1 MNTTLKTRSQQAM
14 EQAMRLVQEV
24 AQSNN
29 EQAKQ
34 IYGSLCHDFPIL
46 VRTCGLCQ
54 AIAFS
59 ADKAQSD
66 DQTRA
71 QAHQWLLQHVG
82 KILGVETKGKGGKD
96 DPLLTRVLQAD
107 ALLYMLYTRQILH
120 AWVYFK
126 RFAVS
131 ILGVKTGGAER

>member
-1 MNTTLKTRSQQAM
+1 MSMVQTRAQQAM
-14 EQAMRLVQEV
+14 QQALKLVQTV
-24 AQSNN
+24 AGKPDKVK
-29 EQAKQ
+29 E
-34 IYGSLCHDFPIL
+34 IYGGLCHDFPIL

-66 DQTRA
+66 EKARA
-71 QAHQWLLQHVG
+71 EAHQLLLQHVG
-82 KILGVETKGKGGKD
+82 EILGVRTQGKGGAD
-96 DPLLTRVLQAD
+96 DPLLKTIIQAD
-107 ALLYMLYTRQILH
+107 AMRYMLYTRQLLH

-131 ILGVKTGGAER
+131 ILGVKTGGADK